1 VDTRSKRKAISNMKE
16 EYTYN
21 SYSFEQGKGKRY
33 GVSKKRR
40 VKNKWYLEFIWLIK
54 EIWKK

>member
-1 VDTRSKRKAISNMKE
+1 MKE

-40 VKNKWYLEFIWLIK
+40 VKNKWYLELIWMIK
-54 EIWKK
+54 EIWKR